1 MTTKLS
7 PAWIIFLYPNLGQF
21 FWVAF
26 RIILFFSIQLFSL
39 HLVSFWTASCST
51 AEHWMRRSSLVCIR
65 VFNLA
70 REKYEW
76 EFVIALKRIQVIPS
90 NREKFCWYWGKI
102 IFTSVQTMMMT
113 MMVLKFM
120 PFHCFFT
127 RIYWRLLTL
136 CSLLLHNST
145 SIEIAEIIWMKYFEE
160 LYSRFTSVI
169 SMSI

>member
-90 NREKFCWYWGKI
+90 NRESYGKSFVDIEEKLSSHLCKRWWWRWWYLNLCLFTVFSLAFTGDCWL
-102 IFTSVQTMMMT
+102 FVRCCCTTQRR
-113 MMVLKFM
+113 L
-120 PFHCFFT
+120 
-127 RIYWRLLTL
+127 RLLRL
-136 CSLLLHNST
+136 
-145 SIEIAEIIWMKYFEE
+145 FEWNI
-160 LYSRFTSVI
+160 SRNFILDSRP
-169 SMSI
+169 